1 MRKRYGQN
9 SCTIVNRL
17 QTGFF
22 SIFAFKSR
30 QGKKHNKSMPDTQ
43 FPRVVRTLTGKQ

>member
-1 MRKRYGQN
+1 
-9 SCTIVNRL
+9 VDRL

-30 QGKKHNKSMPDTQ
+30 QGKKRNNSLPDNQ
-43 FPRVVRTLTGKQ
+43 LPLVGRALTGQQ